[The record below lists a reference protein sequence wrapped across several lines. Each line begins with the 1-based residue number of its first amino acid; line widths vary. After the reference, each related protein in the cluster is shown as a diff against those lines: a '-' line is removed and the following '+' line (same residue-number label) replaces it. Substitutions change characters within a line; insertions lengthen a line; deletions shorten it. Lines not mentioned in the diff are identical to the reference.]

1 MPDTA
6 PETLLV
12 ERVTSIDAVPQA
24 VWDACAGSNP
34 FVSHGFLKA
43 MEDSGSVGRG
53 AGWLPQHLVARRD
66 DAIVGVVPLYLKG
79 NSYGEYVFDHGWAD
93 AFERAGGRY
102 YPKLQV
108 AAPFS
113 PVPGP
118 RLLSQNPAV
127 RAGLAQALAQI
138 GAQLGVSS
146 VHVTFAQPDDIA
158 DLEAA
163 GFLVRQGYQ
172 FHWENRGYQD
182 FDGFLDDLASRKRKA
197 IRKERAQAL
206 ASGLT
211 IKALTGRDLTPEIWD
226 FFFRCYRST
235 TDRKWGSPYLTRS
248 FFDHLGTNSTDAIVL
263 MVAYQDGRPVAGAL
277 NLRGSDTLYGRNWGA
292 LDHFP
297 FLHFE
302 LCYYQAIDYAIAHG
316 LKRVEAGAQGEHKLQ
331 RGYLPSTTWSAHWI
345 ADKGF
350 RSAVSDFLARE
361 RRHVEAMM
369 TGLSEYAPF
378 RHTMAADDEAVG

>member
-1 MPDTA
+1 MADVLT
-6 PETLLV
+6 V
-12 ERVTSIDAVPQA
+12 ERVASIDAVPGD
-24 VWDACAGSNP
+24 VWDACAGPDNP
-34 FVSHGFLKA
+34 FMRHGFLKA
-43 MEDSGSVGRG
+43 MEDSGSVGRK

-66 DAIVGVVPLYLKG
+66 DEIVGVAPLYLKT

-93 AFERAGGRY
+93 AYERAGGRY

-118 RLLSQNPAV
+118 RLLSQDPLV
-127 RAGLAQALAQI
+127 RQALARALAQTGEQI
-138 GAQLGVSS
+138 GVSS
-146 VHVTFAQPDDIA
+146 VHVTFATQENVE

-163 GFLVRQGYQ
+163 GFLIRQGYQ
-172 FHWENRGYQD
+172 FHWENRGYAD
-182 FDGFLDDLASRKRKA
+182 FDSFLADLASRKRKA

-206 ASGLT
+206 AAGLT
-211 IKALTGRDLTPEIWD
+211 IRALTGEELTPEIWD

-248 FFDHLGTNSTDAIVL
+248 FFDCLGAAMADSIVL
-263 MVAYQDGRPVAGAL
+263 MVAYQDGAPVAGAL
-277 NLRGSDTLYGRNWGA
+277 NLKGTDTLYGRNWGA
-292 LDHFP
+292 LGHFP

-316 LKRVEAGAQGEHKLQ
+316 LSRVEAGAQGEHKLQ
-331 RGYLPSTTWSAHWI
+331 RGYLPSATWSAHWI
-345 ADKGF
+345 ADPGF
-350 RSAVSDFLARE
+350 RKAVADFVNRE
-361 RRHVEAMM
+361 RAHVDAMM

-378 RHTMAADDEAVG
+378 RHDMQADDEAVG